1 LIKNILS
8 QGKVSYAMKT
18 DCYPPSNKPG
28 EIADFIN
35 FGSIKEPPGHLIQ
48 IADNQTDQSDHTSKS
63 SS

>member
-1 LIKNILS
+1 
-8 QGKVSYAMKT
+8 MKT